1 MVGRV
6 EAGAPAARPSP
17 VAAPGRCRRRRRR
30 GWLPLAVAA
39 QGLGAGA
46 RGAAGGR
53 PGWHP
58 REFEKPRE
66 AGGGP
71 PAKPPPVTGP
81 DDPRCH
87 T

>member
-6 EAGAPAARPSP
+6 E
-17 VAAPGRCRRRRRR
+17 
-30 GWLPLAVAA
+30 
-39 QGLGAGA
+39 AGA